1 MSIPITE
8 KEGDVKVYGSGAPG
22 GKGAGLI
29 RINEI
34 SLLKVGKLKTCILA
48 TDFYDRYLEN
58 NCRLGE
64 QELLNVTS
72 ILDELGE
79 IPLGIR
85 SSATNEAGR
94 TTAGIGPTT
103 IPTRRSASFRLAWRS
118 AISMMTSAGSSRPIA
133 GKRWPS

>member
-1 MSIPITE
+1 MGQMSIRVSERTD
-8 KEGDVKVYGSGAPG
+8 DVKVYGSGSPG

-29 RINEI
+29 RISEI
-34 SLLKVGKLKTCILA
+34 TLPKVGKRKTRVLA

-64 QELLNVTS
+64 QEFLAVTS

-85 SSATNEAGR
+85 SSAPKEEGR
-94 TTAGIGPTT
+94 TP
-103 IPTRRSASFRLAWRS
+103 P
-118 AISMMTSAGSSRPIA
+118 
-133 GKRWPS
+133 